1 MKMLNCVMKKEIK
14 QPTTRKNKEF
24 RLYFNSVLNKYKILA
39 VNNPKKKDQ
48 SAIGSL
54 LINHSKIRDRS
65 KILLKMPLN
74 NDKRNDPFI

>member
-1 MKMLNCVMKKEIK
+1 MKKEIK
-14 QPTTRKNKEF
+14 EPTTRKNIEF
-24 RLYFNSVLNKYKILA
+24 RLYFNSVFIKYKMLA

-54 LINHSKIRDRS
+54 FINHSKTRDRS
-65 KILLKMPLN
+65 KILLKIPLN